1 MVANQS
7 PHNFWSSLKVERD
20 KAVFADEFYFNVF
33 EVENIIRFDTES
45 ERDMDFQ
52 RADIDVQLHA
62 WERHSNVSE
71 KFRAIDYDDL
81 YIELYSM
88 YPNVKGWMQNSSADH
103 LAYFFPTRLIWID
116 KKDLISIFKKYIE
129 PNIIYSD
136 LNVWLANNKNK
147 SGKYKTEIEVLET
160 NYPVLVIN
168 AFNKTANKEW
178 NTVGVSVPFNLL
190 KTCGLVWKEY
200 QYKDENRF

>member
-1 MVANQS
+1 VANQS

-20 KAVFADEFYFNVF
+20 KAVFADEFYSNVF

-45 ERDMDFQ
+45 ELDLDFQ

-71 KFRAIDYDDL
+71 KFRAIDYNDL

-88 YPNVKGWMQNSSADH
+88 YPNVKGWMQNSSADN

-116 KKDLISIFKKYIE
+116 KKELIRAFETHVLSNINAAKIEELQTNYRQQNGSLTDEISINSSSHKVRYIKA
-129 PNIIYSD
+129 Y
-136 LNVWLANNKNK
+136 
-147 SGKYKTEIEVLET
+147 
-160 NYPVLVIN
+160 
-168 AFNKTANKEW
+168 NKTKSKDWDTIGLSLPFDLLEAI
-178 NTVGVSVPFNLL
+178 GVKL
-190 KTCGLVWKEY
+190 KVYAL
-200 QYKDENRF
+200 

>member
-1 MVANQS
+1 M
-7 PHNFWSSLKVERD
+7 PHNFQKSLAYENSKTSL
-20 KAVFADEFYFNVF
+20 ADSYYFNQLHI
-33 EVENIIRFDTES
+33 EKIIRFNS
-45 ERDMDFQ
+45 GSGNDMVFQ
-52 RADIDVQLHA
+52 RRDIDLQLYGWNKHT
-62 WERHSNVSE
+62 NVSE
-71 KFRAIDYDDL
+71 KFRDFDFNDL
-81 YIELYSM
+81 YLELYSM
-88 YPNVKGWMQNSSADH
+88 YPEVKGWMHKSEANY
-103 LAYFFPTRLIWID
+103 LAYFFPKRMIWID

>member
-1 MVANQS
+1 MANQS

-20 KAVFADEFYFNVF
+20 KAVFADEFYSNVF

-45 ERDMDFQ
+45 ERDIDFQ

-71 KFRAIDYDDL
+71 KFRAIDYNDL

-116 KKDLISIFKKYIE
+116 KKELIRAFETHVLSNINAAKIEELQTNYQQQNGSLTDEISINSSSHK
-129 PNIIYSD
+129 
-136 LNVWLANNKNK
+136 V
-147 SGKYKTEIEVLET
+147 
-160 NYPVLVIN
+160 
-168 AFNKTANKEW
+168 
-178 NTVGVSVPFNLL
+178 
-190 KTCGLVWKEY
+190 
-200 QYKDENRF
+200 